1 MANMKIAYDLA
12 VYKEDYKPSFI
23 SEALNE
29 QINELRI
36 ANNAMN
42 KSKWREAFAVFNIF
56 EKELFKNEKT
66 NNTEKDFAKFLGIS
80 QSQLSAYK
88 NAVRFA
94 TTHEE
99 LFTRDNSGH
108 INGGLKVSKA
118 DILQR
123 IDKLDEFDA
132 WCMDNYNTHVW
143 YLGDNS
149 IKKLLGV
156 FNKPQ
161 LEDKAE
167 DTAEDKAEDTA
178 EDKAE
183 DKAETKTEPKTNISI
198 IDAKG
203 YKVDY
208 DDIPN
213 SVLNKVMDILGK
225 YRVATYNPDG
235 EKIEA

>member
-167 DTAEDKAEDTA
+167 DTAEDKAED
-178 EDKAE
+178 
-183 DKAETKTEPKTNISI
+183 KAETKTEPKTNISI